1 MTYVRKAWAVRLR
14 LLRAKIAKGESRGK
28 QKTKF
33 SGLAMPSRILS
44 YEKIA
49 KGEGRDKQKTK
60 FSGLAMPSRILYCLK
75 TMNW

>member
-1 MTYVRKAWAVRLR
+1 MLGRLVPSGSDS
-14 LLRAKIAKGESRGK
+14 LRAKIAKGESRGK

-49 KGEGRDKQKTK
+49 KGESRDKQKTK

-75 TMNW
+75 TMNR